1 VLICQGGVDTLKNL
15 EVKLGFSQIPV
26 DYTCEGRDI
35 SPKIEIRELNATSIA
50 MIVDDPDAPSGTFTH
65 WVIWN
70 IEPMDSIP
78 AEIPNDVVLM
88 KPIKAVQGTNS
99 GGTIGYM
106 GPCPPKGKPHRYYF
120 KVYGLDAML
129 NLESGATRRDLE
141 NAMKQHILQRGEAM
155 ATYKR

>member
-1 VLICQGGVDTLKNL
+1 VTVQGGVDILNNL
-15 EVKLGFSQIPV
+15 EVKLGFSQIPI

-35 SPKIEIRELNATSIA
+35 SPKIEIHGLNAMSIA
-50 MIVDDPDAPSGTFTH
+50 VIVDDPDAPSGTFTH

-70 IEPMDSIP
+70 IEPTDSIP
-78 AEIPNDVVLM
+78 AKIPNDFVLV

-99 GGTIGYM
+99 DGTIGYI

-129 NLESGATRRDLE
+129 NLELGATKGDLE
-141 NAMKQHILQRGEAM
+141 NAMKHHILQQGEAM